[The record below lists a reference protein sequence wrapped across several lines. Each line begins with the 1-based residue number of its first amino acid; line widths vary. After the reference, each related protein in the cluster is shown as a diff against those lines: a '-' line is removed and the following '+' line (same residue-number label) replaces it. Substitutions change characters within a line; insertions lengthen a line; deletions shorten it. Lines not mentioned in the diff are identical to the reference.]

1 MIKKIAFVVIKIR
14 NIINTIIFRL
24 SYAFCKNIRLNAG
37 FRINRWPLIKVHK
50 KALLVISDG
59 VLLNSSNYTYHI
71 NMHSKVKIMCDVEGA
86 QINIGKNT
94 RIHGTCIHAFK
105 RIDIGQDC
113 LIAANCQIFDS
124 NGHNSL
130 PNERRT
136 NNGEA
141 KEIKIGDNVWIGA
154 NVTILPG
161 VKIERNAVIG
171 ANSLVLKD
179 VYHNTVVVG
188 IPAKEINKRKKS

>member
-1 MIKKIAFVVIKIR
+1 MIKKIVFVVIKIR
-14 NIINTIIFRL
+14 NIINTVIFRL
-24 SYAFCKNIRLNAG
+24 SYAFYKKVKLNAG

-50 KALLVISDG
+50 NALLVISDG
-59 VLLNSSNYTYHI
+59 VLLNSSNYSYHI

-154 NVTILPG
+154 NSIILPG
-161 VKIERNAVIG
+161 VSIG
-171 ANSLVLKD
+171 SNSIIAAGS
-179 VYHNTVVVG
+179 VVNKSVPAEHIAG
-188 IPAKEINKRKKS
+188 GNPAKLIKRIDE

>member
-1 MIKKIAFVVIKIR
+1 
-14 NIINTIIFRL
+14 
-24 SYAFCKNIRLNAG
+24 
-37 FRINRWPLIKVHK
+37 
-50 KALLVISDG
+50 
-59 VLLNSSNYTYHI
+59 
-71 NMHSKVKIMCDVEGA
+71 MCDVEGA

-154 NVTILPG
+154 NSIILPG
-161 VKIERNAVIG
+161 VSIG
-171 ANSLVLKD
+171 SNSIIAAGS
-179 VYHNTVVVG
+179 VVNKSVPSEHIAG
-188 IPAKEINKRKKS
+188 GNPAKLIKRIDE

>member
-1 MIKKIAFVVIKIR
+1 MIKKIAFVVIKVR

-154 NVTILPG
+154 NSIILPG
-161 VKIERNAVIG
+161 VSIG
-171 ANSLVLKD
+171 SNSIIAAGS
-179 VYHNTVVVG
+179 VVNKSVPAEHIAG
-188 IPAKEINKRKKS
+188 GNPAKLIKRIDE